1 MGNLSR
7 DGQGLSTGSS
17 CCRAEVAS
25 SLSGWGCKKNPEQ
38 SILLLFCCCHLPTP
52 ISGRCSSSTQIV
64 PESRPLLP
72 LSNSS
77 TSLGTVLHS
86 FCGLLGLST
95 QFSSLTSADAL
106 SHHHLLPRSSSTAS
120 SNVDNRRRWVCK
132 RLWKCLNW
140 KISRGNCD
148 KFPNLIFN

>member
-25 SLSGWGCKKNPEQ
+25 SLSGWGCKK
-38 SILLLFCCCHLPTP
+38 SWTVHFTVVLLPPPPTP